1 MKNPEHHIIAGFQQ
15 GSKEAFAAV
24 YNMHYSR
31 LYGFIKKLVDNREE
45 AQDIT
50 AETFVK
56 LWKLHANF
64 NTAEN
69 IKAFLYITARNACMD
84 YLRYRQRQTA
94 NKQELGYVL
103 IQQEGAITT
112 FNEEIKTAVLQQ
124 VHNEIENLPTQCK
137 RIFKMAW
144 LEGKKNAAIAE
155 QLAITEQTVRNQKAR
170 AVKILRVALANY
182 NMELLVFFILSFC
195 NYSYQ

>member
-1 MKNPEHHIIAGFQQ
+1 MKNPGHHFIVGFQQ

-31 LYGFIKKLVDNREE
+31 LYSFIKKLIDDREE

-64 NTAEN
+64 NTEEN

-84 YLRYRQRQTA
+84 FLRYRQRQTV
-94 NKQELGYVL
+94 NKQAFGYTLTEKDEVVS
-103 IQQEGAITT
+103 IP
-112 FNEEIKTAVLQQ
+112 NDEIKTAVLKQL
-124 VHNEIENLPTQCK
+124 HSEIENLPTQCK

-144 LEGKKNAAIAE
+144 LEGKKNAVIAE
-155 QLAITEQTVRNQKAR
+155 QLSLTEQTVRNQKAR
-170 AVKILRVALANY
+170 AIKILRLALENY
-182 NMELLVFFILSFC
+182 NMELFVLFILMMV
-195 NYSYQ
+195 

>member
-1 MKNPEHHIIAGFQQ
+1 MKNPGHHIIAGFQQ
-15 GSKEAFAAV
+15 GSKDAFASV

-31 LYGFIKKLVDNREE
+31 LYGFIKKLVEDREE

-56 LWKLHANF
+56 LWKLHTNF

-84 YLRYRQRQTA
+84 FLRYRQRQTT

-103 IQQEGAITT
+103 LQQEEDVPTT
-112 FNEEIKTAVLQQ
+112 SHDEIKTAVLKQI
-124 VHNEIENLPTQCK
+124 HSEIENLPTQCR

-144 LEGKKNAAIAE
+144 LEGRKNAEIAQ
-155 QLAITEQTVRNQKAR
+155 QLALTEQTIRNQKAR

-182 NMELLVFFILSFC
+182 NMELLVFLIFLFR
-195 NYSYQ
+195 

>member
-1 MKNPEHHIIAGFQQ
+1 MKNPGHHIIAGFQQ

-24 YNMHYSR
+24 YHMHYSR
-31 LYGFIKKLVDNREE
+31 LYGFIKKLIDDREE

-64 NTAEN
+64 ATQEN

-94 NKQELGYVL
+94 NQQEFGYVL
-103 IQQEGAITT
+103 GQLEEQMPTA
-112 FNEEIKTAVLQQ
+112 NDEIKTEVLKQI
-124 VHNEIENLPTQCK
+124 HLEIEQLPTQCK

-144 LEGKKNAAIAE
+144 LEGKKNAAIAME
-155 QLAITEQTVRNQKAR
+155 LALTEQTVRNQKAR

-182 NMELLVFFILSFC
+182 NMELFVLFIL
-195 NYSYQ
+195 YML

>member
-1 MKNPEHHIIAGFQQ
+1 MKNPGHHIIAGFQQ

-31 LYGFIKKLVDNREE
+31 LYGFIKKLTDNREE

-50 AETFVK
+50 TETFVK

-84 YLRYRQRQTA
+84 YLRYRQRQTT

-103 IQQEGAITT
+103 VQQEDGLSP
-112 FNEEIKTAVLQQ
+112 FNDEIKTAVLKQI
-124 VHNEIENLPTQCK
+124 HNEIENLPTQCR

-155 QLAITEQTVRNQKAR
+155 QLALTEQTVRNQKAR
-170 AVKILRVALANY
+170 AVKILRLALANS
-182 NMELLVFFILSFC
+182 NVVLFVLLLLLNI
-195 NYSYQ
+195 

>member
-1 MKNPEHHIIAGFQQ
+1 MKNPGHHIIAGFQQ
-15 GSKEAFAAV
+15 GSKDAFASV

-31 LYGFIKKLVDNREE
+31 LYGFIKKLVEDREE

-84 YLRYRQRQTA
+84 FLRYRQRQTT

-103 IQQEGAITT
+103 LQQEEDVPTT
-112 FNEEIKTAVLQQ
+112 SHDEIKTAVLKQI
-124 VHNEIENLPTQCK
+124 HSEIENLPTQCR

-144 LEGKKNAAIAE
+144 LEGRKNAEIAQ
-155 QLAITEQTVRNQKAR
+155 QLALTEQTIRNQKAR

-182 NMELLVFFILSFC
+182 NIELLVFLIFLFR
-195 NYSYQ
+195 

>member
-1 MKNPEHHIIAGFQQ
+1 MKNPGHHIIAGFQQ
-15 GSKEAFAAV
+15 GSKDAFAAV

-31 LYGFIKKLVDNREE
+31 LYGFIKKLVEDREE

-56 LWKLHANF
+56 LWKLRANF

-94 NKQELGYVL
+94 NKQEFGYVL
-103 IQQEGAITT
+103 LQQEVAVPTT
-112 FNEEIKTAVLQQ
+112 PNDEIKTEVLKQ
-124 VHNEIENLPTQCK
+124 VHSEIENLPSQCR

-144 LEGKKNAAIAE
+144 LEGKKNAEIAR
-155 QLAITEQTVRNQKAR
+155 QLALTEQTIRNQKAR

-182 NMELLVFFILSFC
+182 NMELFVLLLLC
-195 NYSYQ
+195 ML

>member
-1 MKNPEHHIIAGFQQ
+1 MKNPGQHIIAGFQQ

-31 LYGFIKKLVDNREE
+31 LYAFIKKLVDDKEE

-56 LWKLHANF
+56 LWRLHANF
-64 NTAEN
+64 NTLEN

-84 YLRYRQRQTA
+84 FLRYRKRQIT

-103 IQQEGAITT
+103 LQQEENIPTSS
-112 FNEEIKTAVLQQ
+112 NDEIKTLVLKQL
-124 VHNEIENLPTQCK
+124 HSEIENLPAQCK

-144 LEGKKNAAIAE
+144 LEGRKNAEIAE
-155 QLAITEQTVRNQKAR
+155 KLELTEQTIRNQKAR
-170 AVKILRVALANY
+170 AVKILRLALSNY
-182 NMELLVFFILSFC
+182 NMELFVFMVMFVL
-195 NYSYQ
+195 

>member
-1 MKNPEHHIIAGFQQ
+1 MAGFQQ

-31 LYGFIKKLVDNREE
+31 LYGFIKKLIDDREE

-56 LWKLHANF
+56 LWRLRANF

-94 NKQELGYVL
+94 NRQQLGYVL
-103 IQQEGAITT
+103 LQQEEFIPA
-112 FNEEIKTAVLQQ
+112 NNNDEIKGEVLKQI
-124 VHNEIENLPTQCK
+124 HNEIENLPTQCR

-144 LEGKKNAAIAE
+144 LEGKKNAAIATE
-155 QLAITEQTVRNQKAR
+155 LELTEQTIRNQKAR
-170 AVKILRVALANY
+170 AVKILRLALANY
-182 NMELLVFFILSFC
+182 NIELFVLFIYLML
-195 NYSYQ
+195 

>member
-1 MKNPEHHIIAGFQQ
+1 MKNPGHHIIAGFQQ
-15 GSKEAFAAV
+15 GSKDAFAAV

-31 LYGFIKKLVDNREE
+31 LYGFIKKLVEDREE

-84 YLRYRQRQTA
+84 FLRYRKRQTT

-103 IQQEGAITT
+103 LQQEEDVPTT
-112 FNEEIKTAVLQQ
+112 SHDEIKTEVLKQI
-124 VHNEIENLPTQCK
+124 HSEIENLPTQCR

-144 LEGKKNAAIAE
+144 LEGRKNAEIAE
-155 QLAITEQTVRNQKAR
+155 QLALTEQTIRNQKAR

-182 NMELLVFFILSFC
+182 NMELLVFLIFLFR
-195 NYSYQ
+195 

>member
-1 MKNPEHHIIAGFQQ
+1 MKNPGHHIIAGFQQ
-15 GSKEAFAAV
+15 GNKEAFAAV

-31 LYGFIKKLVDNREE
+31 LYGFIKKLIEDREE
-45 AQDIT
+45 AQDIA

-64 NTAEN
+64 NTEEN

-84 YLRYRQRQTA
+84 FLRYRQRQTA
-94 NKQELGYVL
+94 NKQQLGYVL
-103 IQQEGAITT
+103 LQQVEDLPA
-112 FNEEIKTAVLQQ
+112 NNDEIKTAVLQQ
-124 VHNEIENLPTQCK
+124 IHSEIENLPTQCK

-155 QLAITEQTVRNQKAR
+155 QLSLTEQTVRNQKAR

-182 NMELLVFFILSFC
+182 NMELFVLFILLVL
-195 NYSYQ
+195 